1 MQESYE
7 RPAYCKGICSTDIRG
22 NHKAIFPCI
31 AHSTVL
37 CTGAVE
43 ISWQAK
49 QSVAEAVSGV
59 KKKVYSKRYEFMIPL
74 TFE

>member
-49 QSVAEAVSGV
+49 QSVAEAVRGV
-59 KKKVYSKRYEFMIPL
+59 KKRSIVKGMNL
-74 TFE
+74 